1 MKKCVFKQK
10 LHDKHFQT
18 EVVWYENRTPSIIIQ
33 LTADDYDSNK
43 NGPPF
48 TYKISENATDEI
60 KMKFSVVNGDN
71 LQANVVFDREE
82 KKYYDVLIA
91 ITDSGTPYT
100 QTGESYI
107 RVIIGDVNDNP
118 AKPGSSEIF
127 VYNYKV
133 SLQKLC

>member
-1 MKKCVFKQK
+1 
-10 LHDKHFQT
+10 
-18 EVVWYENRTPSIIIQ
+18 
-33 LTADDYDSNK
+33 
-43 NGPPF
+43 
-48 TYKISENATDEI
+48 
-60 KMKFSVVNGDN
+60 MKFSVIKGDY

-107 RVIIGDVNDNP
+107 RVIIGDINDNA
-118 AKPGSSEIF
+118 AKPGSSKIF

-133 SLQKLC
+133 RYNYKNNLTV

>member
-1 MKKCVFKQK
+1 
-10 LHDKHFQT
+10 
-18 EVVWYENRTPSIIIQ
+18 
-33 LTADDYDSNK
+33 
-43 NGPPF
+43 
-48 TYKISENATDEI
+48 
-60 KMKFSVVNGDN
+60 MKFSVVNGDN